1 MTLAVLADIGG
12 TNIRFA
18 LLSPDGQVSARESWL
33 TSLYTDFPDAL
44 GAYLDHVGRCDL
56 PQAIAACAAGPL
68 IDGRID
74 LTNGSWTLTR
84 DILREACSAT
94 RTILVNDFTAVARAI
109 PTLGPADCEQI
120 GGTHAE
126 EGATRLALGPGTG
139 LGVAC
144 AIPDGKGG
152 WIANPGEGGHADLAC
167 NNDRELAIMFQLM
180 RQFGH
185 VGVERVL
192 SGPGLENLY
201 LAIAALD
208 GKTFREKPMAADIAR
223 AARSPGDPVAAEAVS
238 VFTGMLG
245 STAGSLALTLGAR
258 GGVYIAGG
266 IIRQW
271 GPLFDRKL
279 FRHRFEA
286 KGRMRSY
293 LAPIPCHLVT
303 AEDLAF
309 RGLAALLHDQR

>member
-1 MTLAVLADIGG
+1 MNAAILADIGG
-12 TNIRFA
+12 TNVRFA
-18 LLSPDGQVSARESWL
+18 TLSPEGTLGHRETWL
-33 TSLYTDFPDAL
+33 ASLYESPADAL
-44 GAYLDHVGRCDL
+44 DAYARLIGLTHPPRAV
-56 PQAIAACAAGPL
+56 AICAAGPL
-68 IDGRID
+68 IAGRID
-74 LTNGSWTLTR
+74 LTNGKWSLTHEG
-84 DILREACSAT
+84 LRKAT
-94 RTILVNDFTAVARAI
+94 GTTHTILVNDFTAVARAV
-109 PTLGPADCEQI
+109 PTLQDSDVEQI
-120 GGTHAE
+120 GGMRPEPRT
-126 EGATRLALGPGTG
+126 TKLVLGPGTG

-144 AIPDGKGG
+144 AVADGTDG

-185 VGVERVL
+185 VGTERVL

-208 GKTFREKPMAADIAR
+208 GKAFRERPMAADIAR
-223 AARSPGDPVAAEAVS
+223 AARAGSDELAAETVRIFNA
-238 VFTGMLG
+238 MLG
-245 STAGSLALTLGAR
+245 STAGSLALTMGAR

-286 KGRMRSY
+286 KGRMRDY
-293 LAPIPCHLVT
+293 LAPIPCYLIT

-309 RGLAALLHDQR
+309 RGLAALLQ

>member
-1 MTLAVLADIGG
+1 MSATILADIGG

-18 LLSPDGQVSARESWL
+18 TLSPDGQVSHREAWL
-33 TSLYTDFPDAL
+33 TALYPDLADAL
-44 GAYLDHVGRCDL
+44 QAYRDL
-56 PQAIAACAAGPL
+56 TGLTGPLSAIAICAAGPL
-68 IDGRID
+68 IDGAID
-74 LTNGSWTLTR
+74 LTNCTWKLSLDGVRKAAGTTR
-84 DILREACSAT
+84 A
-94 RTILVNDFTAVARAI
+94 ILVNDFAAVARAL
-109 PTLGPADCEQI
+109 PALGPTDLDQI
-120 GGTHAE
+120 GGTQPEPHA
-126 EGATRLALGPGTG
+126 TKLALGPGTG

-144 AIPDGKGG
+144 TVADGHGG

-185 VGVERVL
+185 VSVERVL
-192 SGPGLENLY
+192 SGPGLEALY

-208 GKTFREKPMAADIAR
+208 GKTFNARPLAA
-223 AARSPGDPVAAEAVS
+223 
-238 VFTGMLG
+238 
-245 STAGSLALTLGAR
+245 ALTLGAR

-271 GPLFDRKL
+271 GPLFDRRL

-286 KGRMRSY
+286 KGRMRDY
-293 LAPIPCHLVT
+293 LAPVPCYIVT

-309 RGLAALLHDQR
+309 RGLAAMLD

>member
-1 MTLAVLADIGG
+1 MNAAILADIGG
-12 TNIRFA
+12 TNVRFA
-18 LLSPDGQVSARESWL
+18 TLSPEGTLGHRETWL
-33 TSLYTDFPDAL
+33 ASLYESPADAL
-44 GAYLDHVGRCDL
+44 DAYARLIGLTHPPRAV
-56 PQAIAACAAGPL
+56 AICAAGPL
-68 IDGRID
+68 IAGRID
-74 LTNGSWTLTR
+74 LTNGKWSLTHEG
-84 DILREACSAT
+84 LRKAT
-94 RTILVNDFTAVARAI
+94 GTAHTILVNDFTAVARAV
-109 PTLGPADCEQI
+109 PTLQDSDVEQI
-120 GGTHAE
+120 GGMRPEPRT
-126 EGATRLALGPGTG
+126 TKLVVGPGTG

-144 AIPDGKGG
+144 AVADGKDG

-185 VGVERVL
+185 VGTERVL

-208 GKTFREKPMAADIAR
+208 GKAFRERPMAADIAR
-223 AARSPGDPVAAEAVS
+223 AARAGSDELAAETVRIFNA
-238 VFTGMLG
+238 MLG
-245 STAGSLALTLGAR
+245 STAGSLALTMGAR

-286 KGRMRSY
+286 KGRMRDY
-293 LAPIPCHLVT
+293 LAPIPCYLIT

-309 RGLAALLHDQR
+309 RGLAALLQ

>member
-1 MTLAVLADIGG
+1 MTSSILADIGG

-18 LLSPDGQVSARESWL
+18 TLSPNGEISHREAWL
-33 TSLYTDFPDAL
+33 TALYPEFADAL
-44 GAYLDHVGRCDL
+44 QAYRDL
-56 PQAIAACAAGPL
+56 TGHAGPLSAIAICAAGPL
-68 IDGRID
+68 IDGAID
-74 LTNGSWTLTR
+74 LTNCTWKLTLDGVRKAAGTTR
-84 DILREACSAT
+84 A
-94 RTILVNDFTAVARAI
+94 ILVNDFAAVARAL
-109 PTLGPADCEQI
+109 PALGPADLDQI
-120 GGTHAE
+120 GGTQPEPHA
-126 EGATRLALGPGTG
+126 TKLALGPGTG

-144 AIPDGKGG
+144 TVADGRGG

-185 VGVERVL
+185 VSVERVL
-192 SGPGLENLY
+192 SGPGLEALY

-208 GKTFREKPMAADIAR
+208 GKTFNAKPLAADIAK
-223 AARSPGDPVAAEAVS
+223 AARTGKDETATEAVS

-286 KGRMRSY
+286 KGRMRGY
-293 LAPIPCHLVT
+293 LAPVPCYIVT

-309 RGLAALLHDQR
+309 RGLAAMLKNP